1 MSSERVRDLLLK
13 QWPLIVVCILAGALG
28 VAVAGRAITRSAPRY
43 QATATVQAII
53 YGSVTDVPGFIATQ
67 AFFANSDRVVSRIA
81 AHYPQLTAAQLQ
93 GEVSASPVS
102 GTRLLQI
109 RVTDSDPTRA
119 ANIANDVAGAL
130 VAVQQEDAQ
139 QAADTNALALI
150 QKDIAD
156 TKATIDAVTA
166 QLSKAQASGASDGSI
181 QALSNQLDSLRA
193 LRSSQELTL
202 QSAELSS
209 RSGTASLAVADQA
222 QVSSAAVSG
231 ITTSP
236 VLHAAAG
243 ALLGLA
249 LALVIIALR
258 ELFLMGGR
266 RQRPGAQRATE
277 RTEAPIMEGKR
288 VANTSTSETRS

>member
-43 QATATVQAII
+43 QATATIQTII

-81 AHYPQLTAAQLQ
+81 AHYPQLTEAQIQ

-102 GTRLLQI
+102 GTRLLLVH
-109 RVTDSDPTRA
+109 VTDSDSTRA
-119 ANIANDVAGAL
+119 ASIANDVTAAL

-139 QAADTNALALI
+139 QAGATDALALI

-156 TKATIDAVTA
+156 TKANIDAVTA

-181 QALSNQLDSLRA
+181 QALSNQLDALRS

-222 QVSSAAVSG
+222 QVSSVPVSG
-231 ITTSP
+231 VATSP
-236 VLHAAAG
+236 VIHAAAG

-258 ELFLMGGR
+258 ELFLTGGGR
-266 RQRPGAQRATE
+266 RRLGAQRATE
-277 RTEAPIMEGKR
+277 RAEAPVMEEKR
-288 VANTSTSETRS
+288 VANTSTGESRP

>member
-1 MSSERVRDLLLK
+1 M
-13 QWPLIVVCILAGALG
+13 
-28 VAVAGRAITRSAPRY
+28 
-43 QATATVQAII
+43 
-53 YGSVTDVPGFIATQ
+53 
-67 AFFANSDRVVSRIA
+67 
-81 AHYPQLTAAQLQ
+81 
-93 GEVSASPVS
+93 
-102 GTRLLQI
+102 
-109 RVTDSDPTRA
+109 TDSDLTRA
-119 ANIANDVAGAL
+119 ASIANDVAAAL

-181 QALSNQLDSLRA
+181 QALSNELDSLRA

-202 QSAELSS
+202 QSAELGA

-222 QVSSAAVSG
+222 QVSSVPVSG

-243 ALLGLA
+243 ALLGLG

-258 ELFLMGGR
+258 ELLLMGGGR
-266 RQRPGAQRATE
+266 RRPGAQPATE

-288 VANTSTSETRS
+288 AANTPTSEMRS

>member
-1 MSSERVRDLLLK
+1 VSSERVRDLLVK

-28 VAVAGRAITRSAPRY
+28 VALAGRAVTRSTPHY
-43 QATATVQAII
+43 EATATVQTII

-81 AHYPQLTAAQLQ
+81 SHYPQLTEAQLQ

-109 RVTDSDPTRA
+109 RVTDTDPTRA
-119 ANIANDVAGAL
+119 ASIANDVATAL

-139 QAADTNALALI
+139 QSAATNALALI
-150 QKDIAD
+150 QKDITD
-156 TKATIDAVTA
+156 TKADIDAVTA
-166 QLSKAQASGASDGSI
+166 QLSKAEANGVSGANI
-181 QALSNQLDSLRA
+181 QALNDQLDSLRA

-209 RSGTASLAVADQA
+209 RSGTASLVLADQA
-222 QVSSAAVSG
+222 RVSSAPASS
-231 ITTSP
+231 IATSP
-236 VLHAAAG
+236 IVHAAVG

-249 LALVIIALR
+249 LALAIIALR
-258 ELFLMGGR
+258 ELLLVGSGR
-266 RQRPGAQRATE
+266 RRPDAQPAPE
-277 RTEAPIMEGKR
+277 QAEAPIMEGKR
-288 VANTSTSETRS
+288 VVSAPTGESRP